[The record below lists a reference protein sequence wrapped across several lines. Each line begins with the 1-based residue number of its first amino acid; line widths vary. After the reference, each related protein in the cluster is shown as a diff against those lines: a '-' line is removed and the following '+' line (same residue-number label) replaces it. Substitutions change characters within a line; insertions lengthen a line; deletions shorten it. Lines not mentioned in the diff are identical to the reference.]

1 MKKRF
6 RYWLDLRMAKGTAS
20 MVKLLLIMVL
30 GAVVF
35 VTVFIVLFDIYEDK
49 SIYALLWDNLRSAMS
64 SSFPA
69 SDSGSLLHIVLYTL
83 LGLTGMIFT
92 GMLIGIFSSAMRGK
106 IIALQKDNP
115 DIVEVN
121 HTVVLGFRFGEYA
134 LLSEMIKAA
143 EEEKKSIVVVDNY
156 ERMDIEQAIKENV
169 DVPRNIRLTVINA
182 DTTNANALKCCSL
195 STCKAI
201 VINTREK
208 GKTIKT
214 MLAIEK
220 LIDEN
225 KRPKIIAS
233 IEAND
238 EVFSDEILK
247 EKGVT
252 MLHSGNTVARI
263 IAHSIT
269 QTGIYDALLDMID
282 FDNYEFYFED
292 KKEVVGLEF
301 AKVTLAARKAI
312 IIGIYRNNTALI
324 NPNKDTVIKKGDI
337 LITFEEEPGDLYFEN
352 LDNDDELVE
361 ASPIPLKP
369 IPELTIFGI
378 NEKINTILDELPDN
392 VENIRIVSSNN
403 KDKETFIS
411 NNEEY
416 ASNIIY
422 DNRNYNDEDILFNI
436 VKNSKHVCILA
447 DSHKKDEEA
456 DTNTM
461 VSIIK
466 LRNIKKRFN
475 LPFTITAEMKREN
488 NRNLIYSK
496 NSEDF
501 VVASDLSSMMLAQ
514 ITTDTRRADVFN
526 ELLDEEGS
534 EAYLKTASDFNVS
547 NIELKYSK
555 LQRIVYSFGYI
566 LIGIK
571 KTNESFKIIRDYNQN
586 IELKDDDQLVV
597 IGEE

>member
-35 VTVFIVLFDIYEDK
+35 VTVLIILFDIYDDK
-49 SIYALLWDNLRSAMS
+49 SIAALLWDNLRSAMS

-69 SDSGSLLHIVLYTL
+69 SDSGSLLHIILYTV

-143 EEEKKSIVVVDNY
+143 EEEKRSIVIVDNY
-156 ERMDIEQAIKENV
+156 ERTDMEQAIKENI

-182 DTTNANALKCCSL
+182 DTTNSNALKCCSL
-195 STCKAI
+195 ATSRAI

-247 EKGVT
+247 EKGIT
-252 MLHSGNTVARI
+252 MLHSGNAAARI

-292 KKEVVGLEF
+292 KKEIVGLEF
-301 AKVTLAARKAI
+301 GKVTLSARKGI
-312 IIGIYRNNTALI
+312 VVGIYRDNKALI
-324 NPNKDTVIKKGDI
+324 NPDKDMVIKKGDI
-337 LITFEEEPGDLYFEN
+337 LITFEEEPGDLNFIN
-352 LDNDDELVE
+352 LDNDDYLEE
-361 ASPIPLKP
+361 FNPIPLKA

-378 NEKINTILDELPDN
+378 NEKINTILHELPDN
-392 VENIRIVSSNN
+392 VENIRIVSTNS
-403 KDKETFIS
+403 KDKETFIP
-411 NNEEY
+411 NDEEFV
-416 ASNIIY
+416 SNIIY
-422 DNRNYNDEDILFNI
+422 DNRNYHDEEILFDI

-534 EAYLKTASDFNVS
+534 EAYLKTASEFNVS